1 MTEDE
6 KAVHSFLNGLN
17 IKEINIKNYL
27 ESMQR
32 YDSPNVRK
40 EFELQRELIRKN
52 SFTSAASSCSSILA
66 RRKFMNNKQP
76 SNLS

>member
-1 MTEDE
+1 LTDDE
-6 KAVHSFLNGLN
+6 KAVHSFLDGLN

-27 ESMQR
+27 ESMQK

-40 EFELQRELIRKN
+40 EFMLQREIMRKSSFN
-52 SFTSAASSCSSILA
+52 SGASSCSSILA

-76 SNLS
+76 SNFN

>member
-1 MTEDE
+1 MPDKNE
-6 KAVHSFLNGLN
+6 KAVHCILNCLN

-40 EFELQRELIRKN
+40 EFELQREL
-52 SFTSAASSCSSILA
+52 
-66 RRKFMNNKQP
+66 
-76 SNLS
+76 